1 MNMKQSA
8 GLLQNAQMF
17 RVTRRSVISDMM
29 KLMCK
34 NECQYVPFLLW
45 PRTGEGA
52 ETA

>member
-1 MNMKQSA
+1 MKQSV
-8 GLLQNAQMF
+8 GVLQNAQMF
-17 RVTRRSVISDMM
+17 SVMRRSGISDVI